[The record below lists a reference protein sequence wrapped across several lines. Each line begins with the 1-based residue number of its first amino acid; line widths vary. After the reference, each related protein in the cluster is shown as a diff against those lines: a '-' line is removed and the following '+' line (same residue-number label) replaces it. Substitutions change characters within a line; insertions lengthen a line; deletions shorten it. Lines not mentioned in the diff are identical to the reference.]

1 MSLLV
6 VQCATLARVFVASM
20 TPVNAAGKASS
31 GAAPSPSGTADSADQ
46 ANTPLPTKTQIQ
58 FKPGYTFAHGD
69 THYEASVLFEPILP
83 YRAFLIP
90 GLEVDE
96 FWSIARL
103 RWTGEG
109 LQTSKGPSSGLTDL
123 TLTNLVAHRLGP
135 FNGALGYAT
144 VFPVATASALGQG
157 KVQLG
162 PAAALR
168 LEAIP
173 QLKLAA
179 LVQNLYSIAG
189 SNQSPDLAYVTVQ
202 PFITVHLPGAMFL
215 SSDATMKFYW
225 QGGRSTVPVNIGL
238 GHAFG
243 AHFVGSVRGWYTVA
257 DADKDAVEVEVV
269 LDFQPDGS

>member
-1 MSLLV
+1 
-6 VQCATLARVFVASM
+6 
-20 TPVNAAGKASS
+20 
-31 GAAPSPSGTADSADQ
+31 
-46 ANTPLPTKTQIQ
+46 
-58 FKPGYTFAHGD
+58 
-69 THYEASVLFEPILP
+69 
-83 YRAFLIP
+83 
-90 GLEVDE
+90 
-96 FWSIARL
+96 
-103 RWTGEG
+103 
-109 LQTSKGPSSGLTDL
+109 
-123 TLTNLVAHRLGP
+123 
-135 FNGALGYAT
+135 

-243 AHFVGSVRGWYTVA
+243 ARFVAGTRWQTPTRTPSRSRSSSTSSPTA
-257 DADKDAVEVEVV
+257 LDAR
-269 LDFQPDGS
+269 ST